1 MAKLTPNT
9 TYTTPNGILVKEH
22 IIPDGYRWKN
32 ATAAKAAG
40 FNVGDLY
47 KKNKKLSGGTGKVK
61 WITIHNTP
69 DLQNVHDDGEQYTR
83 ATYPNEAMGSSRV
96 HFYVDD
102 TCAWQNL
109 KAGTGMSPN
118 DPKGSAEVGW
128 HAADGSTST
137 GGNMTSLAIE
147 IIMNDSTSGHDARAY
162 DNGAKLAAWL
172 LWKNGLPISKLVT
185 HSYWNA
191 KKAGK
196 TSSDIDQQ
204 CVTYVSGAHW
214 CPLYIFDSKNEAGA
228 KKNWKAFKAVVNG
241 YLEELKNPAPET
253 APEDDLPTPF
263 VDVPAGKYY
272 ATPVKWGYENGI
284 TSGTDKTHFSP
295 DRPITRGEVMTML
308 YRHDQLLN
316 KK

>member
-32 ATAAKAAG
+32 ETAAKAAG

-69 DLQNVHDDGEQYTR
+69 DLQNVYDDGEQYTR

-96 HFYVDD
+96 HYFVDD

-128 HAADGSTST
+128 HAKDGSTST

-172 LWKNGLPISKLVT
+172 LFKHGLTIDKLVT

-228 KKNWKAFKAVVNG
+228 KKNWKAFKATVNA
-241 YLEELKNPAPET
+241 YLEELKNPPAASDGDELPAP
-253 APEDDLPTPF
+253 PF
-263 VDVPAGKYY
+263 VDVPAGKFY
-272 ATPVKWGYENGI
+272 TEHVKWAKEHGI
-284 TSGTDKTHFSP
+284 TAGKDATHFCP
-295 DRPITRGEVMTML
+295 DDPCTRGEMVTFLHRL
-308 YRHDQLLN
+308 YDET

>member
-1 MAKLTPNT
+1 MAKLTPDNT
-9 TYTTPNGILVKEH
+9 YQTANGVKVNVKV
-22 IIPDGYRWKN
+22 IPDGYRWKDD
-32 ATAAKAAG
+32 TKAKAAKCSPG
-40 FNVGDLY
+40 SLY
-47 KKNKKLSGGTGKVK
+47 KKNKKLSGNTGKVK

-69 DLQNVHDDGEQYTR
+69 DLKNVNDDGEQYTR
-83 ATYPNEAMGSSRV
+83 ATYPNENMGSARV

-102 TCAWQNL
+102 VCAWQNL
-109 KAGTGMSPN
+109 KAGTGMVPE

-128 HAADGSTST
+128 HAADGSTSD
-137 GGNMTSLAIE
+137 GGNMTSLSIE
-147 IIMNDSTSGHDARAY
+147 IIMNDATSGHDAIAY

-172 LWKNGLPISKLVT
+172 LFIHGLTIDKLVT

-214 CPLYIFDSKNEAGA
+214 CPLYIFDAKSESGA

-241 YLEELKNPAPET
+241 YLEELKNPPSP
-253 APEDDLPTPF
+253 PEDEQPTPF
-263 VDVPAGKYY
+263 VDVQSNKFY
-272 ATPVKWGYENGI
+272 AEPVKWAYENGI

-295 DRPITRGEVMTML
+295 DRPITRGEAVTML
-308 YRHDQLLN
+308 YRYDKYKD